1 MVTLTLWR
9 PRTGASS
16 LVRIYVHGIDGG
28 RAYLEPAAR
37 GGARFVVEDD
47 DAKDI
52 AFIQLATFLL
62 SKGVSASSPASLRWA
77 DLEGLAAPSRST
89 PSATTATP
97 KPAVSHARAP
107 RATSSYVSRDV
118 HNMSVA
124 SIPLDVDLL
133 IRVDHREPAEIA
145 AFLREHP
152 RIRVEVGSLEIA
164 DYIVEAPGQRTV
176 LVERKSASDF
186 EASVK
191 SGRLF
196 DQAQRIG
203 QLLGHDC
210 VGVALLEGDVQTGA
224 LGMLPQAVTGAITC
238 VGLIQGLIVLNALDL
253 YHSAW
258 SLVKL
263 GHHVGGSLGYS
274 LPLHKGKPSELI
286 SSKAYVLQSLPGVS
300 GELAQRLLDHFGS
313 VRAVM
318 NATEAQLL
326 AVPGL
331 GKTKVKQIASV
342 LA

>member
-1 MVTLTLWR
+1 M
-9 PRTGASS
+9 
-16 LVRIYVHGIDGG
+16 
-28 RAYLEPAAR
+28 YLAPAAR
-37 GGARFVVEDD
+37 GAARLVVEDE
-47 DAKDI
+47 DASEL
-52 AFIQLATFLL
+52 AFVQLAAFLH
-62 SKGVSASSPASLRWA
+62 SKGIHAASPDAVRWS
-77 DLEGLAAPSRST
+77 DLEALAAPPRG
-89 PSATTATP
+89 PRAAAA
-97 KPAVSHARAP
+97 KPAPAATAPASHARPMRGA
-107 RATSSYVSRDV
+107 ATYASRDV
-118 HNMSVA
+118 HRMAVD
-124 SIPLDVDLL
+124 SIKLEVDLL
-133 IRVDHREPAEIA
+133 IRVDHREPPEIA
-145 AFLREHP
+145 EFLREHP

-164 DYIVEAPGQRTV
+164 DYIIEATGQRTV
-176 LVERKSASDF
+176 LVERKAAADF

-196 DQAQRIG
+196 DQAQRVG

-210 VGVALLEGDVQTGA
+210 VGVALLEGEVQAGT

-238 VGLIQGLIVLNALDL
+238 IGLIQGLIVLQSLDH
-253 YHSAW
+253 YHTAW
-258 SLVKL
+258 SLAKL
-263 GHHVGGSLGYS
+263 GHHVGGSLAYE

>member
-1 MVTLTLWR
+1 MTLTLWR
-9 PRTGASS
+9 PRTGSSS
-16 LVRIYVHGIDGG
+16 LVRIYVQGLEGG
-28 RAYLEPAAR
+28 KAYLEPAAR
-37 GGARFVVEDD
+37 GGARFVAGDERY
-47 DAKDI
+47 KDF
-52 AFIQLATFLL
+52 AFLQLAAFLL
-62 SKGVSASSPASLRWA
+62 DRGVTASSPASLRWA
-77 DLEGLAAPSRST
+77 DLESLAAPPPPSV
-89 PSATTATP
+89 PSARAATP

-107 RATSSYVSRDV
+107 ATTSSYASRDV
-118 HNMSVA
+118 HRMAVA
-124 SIPLDVDLL
+124 SIPLDVDVL
-133 IRVDHREPAEIA
+133 IRVDHREPPEIA

-152 RIRVEVGSLEIA
+152 RIRVEVASLEIA
-164 DYIVEAPGQRTV
+164 DYIIEAPGQRTV
-176 LVERKSASDF
+176 LVERKSAADF

-210 VGVALLEGDVQTGA
+210 VGVALLEGEVQTGS

-238 VGLIQGLIVLNALDL
+238 IGLIQGLIVLNALDL

-263 GHHVGGSLGYS
+263 GHHVSGSLGYA
-274 LPLHKGKPSELI
+274 LPLHKGKPGELI
-286 SSKAYVLQSLPGVS
+286 SSKAYILQSLPGVS
-300 GELAQRLLDHFGS
+300 GELANRLLDHFGS

-331 GKTKVKQIASV
+331 GKTKVKQIVSV
-342 LA
+342 LG